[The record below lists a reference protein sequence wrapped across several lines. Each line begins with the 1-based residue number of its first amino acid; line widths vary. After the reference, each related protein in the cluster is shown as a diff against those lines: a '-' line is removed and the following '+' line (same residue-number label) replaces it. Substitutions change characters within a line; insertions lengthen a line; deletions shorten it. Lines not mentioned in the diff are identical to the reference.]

1 MRLTNLDS
9 IRNQRRRC
17 VKRHVLVLDR
27 HVMTSRELNVKTV
40 VVVAEVAVTAVTAVT
55 VLDLRIGGVAVIGK
69 TVQLG
74 RRAARVLLLG
84 RRLPVAVGMMPTGMS
99 WISGSGTILS
109 LLLRT

>member
-1 MRLTNLDS
+1 
-9 IRNQRRRC
+9 
-17 VKRHVLVLDR
+17 V
-27 HVMTSRELNVKTV
+27 TV
-40 VVVAEVAVTAVTAVT
+40 VTVVT

-74 RRAARVLLLG
+74 RRVARVLLLG

-99 WISGSGTILS
+99 WISGSGTIMS

>member
-40 VVVAEVAVTAVTAVT
+40 VVVAEVAVTAVTVAEVATAEEAAVT
-55 VLDLRIGGVAVIGK
+55 AK
-69 TVQLG
+69 SAMTE
-74 RRAARVLLLG
+74 
-84 RRLPVAVGMMPTGMS
+84 PS
-99 WISGSGTILS
+99 W
-109 LLLRT
+109 RT